1 MAKSWRRSHGGGVMA
16 ATGDMATTSVVVLS
30 CGSRVAIAIPA
41 AAVVRVAVRVA
52 RHEAVPVALVALV
65 AITLAHIAAALP

>member
-1 MAKSWRRSHGGGVMA
+1 
-16 ATGDMATTSVVVLS
+16 
-30 CGSRVAIAIPA
+30 
-41 AAVVRVAVRVA
+41 VRVA